1 MTLNLVYVEQV
12 TISSQRLTEREPDT
26 SASLVNLTWM
36 SVDCGR
42 SWSNW
47 RTPPQAQWEPGRSKH
62 KDPSRGACL
71 NPYDLQFLSTIYN
84 LCCQNFS
91 IGLSLLNF
99 FFFPTSF
106 WLFLHKCYHIWTV
119 TVTECHHF
127 SGNQQQ
133 QLFNILP
140 ERESF
145 SPVIH
150 YYLVCFLSFMLFMF
164 YAV

>member
-1 MTLNLVYVEQV
+1 MTLNRVYVEQV

-36 SVDCGR
+36 SVDCGQ

-91 IGLSLLNF
+91 IGLSLLKF
-99 FFFPTSF
+99 FFSPLLSGCSFTNVTTFEQLQSLNAIIFLETSSSSN
-106 WLFLHKCYHIWTV
+106 FLIFYQNASPFH
-119 TVTECHHF
+119 
-127 SGNQQQ
+127 
-133 QLFNILP
+133 QLFI
-140 ERESF
+140 
-145 SPVIH
+145 II
-150 YYLVCFLSFMLFMF
+150 
-164 YAV
+164 

>member
-1 MTLNLVYVEQV
+1 MTLNRVYVEQV

-91 IGLSLLNF
+91 IGLSLLKF
-99 FFFPTSF
+99 FFSPLLSGCSF
-106 WLFLHKCYHIWTV
+106 TNV
-119 TVTECHHF
+119 TTFEQLVTECHHF

>member
-1 MTLNLVYVEQV
+1 MTLSRVYVEQV

-47 RTPPQAQWEPGRSKH
+47 RTPTQPQWEPGRSKH
-62 KDPSRGACL
+62 KDPSSGARL
-71 NPYDLQFLSTIYN
+71 NPYDLQFLSSISN

-99 FFFPTSF
+99 FSPHFFLAVPSQMLPHLNSYSHWMPSFFWKPAAAYFLIFYQNTSPF
-106 WLFLHKCYHIWTV
+106 H
-119 TVTECHHF
+119 
-127 SGNQQQ
+127 
-133 QLFNILP
+133 QLFI
-140 ERESF
+140 
-145 SPVIH
+145 II
-150 YYLVCFLSFMLFMF
+150 
-164 YAV
+164 

>member
-1 MTLNLVYVEQV
+1 MTLNRVYVEQV

-36 SVDCGR
+36 SVDCGQ

-91 IGLSLLNF
+91 IGLSLLKF
-99 FFFPTSF
+99 FFSPLLSGCSFTNVTTFEQLQSLNAIIFLETSSSN
-106 WLFLHKCYHIWTV
+106 FLIFYQNASPFH
-119 TVTECHHF
+119 
-127 SGNQQQ
+127 
-133 QLFNILP
+133 QLFI
-140 ERESF
+140 
-145 SPVIH
+145 II
-150 YYLVCFLSFMLFMF
+150 
-164 YAV
+164 